1 MEAHQCVYFEDI
13 TELSRQKVVII
24 QAKPFT
30 CSMIWTLFSWFY
42 AYTNLKRL
50 CRVRLHYFPH
60 VQNEL
65 THVFPNLTPM
75 KHKRV
80 RHGTVSLLRHM
91 VGCCSGFFLALGLR
105 IRHPQKYFKRVKPMW
120 WILKQSMLTRHAMRH
135 ISPFTR
141 QTDYDAFLFLVKN

>member
-1 MEAHQCVYFEDI
+1 MEEAKTSEFTNVVSAYQCVYFEDI

-24 QAKPFT
+24 QANPFT
-30 CSMIWTLFSWFY
+30 CSMIWPLFSRFY
-42 AYTNLKRL
+42 TYTNLQRL
-50 CRVRLHYFPH
+50 CRVWLHYFPH

-80 RHGTVSLLRHM
+80 RHGTVTLLRYM

-105 IRHPQKYFKRVKPMW
+105 IRQPQKK
-120 WILKQSMLTRHAMRH
+120 AC
-135 ISPFTR
+135 
-141 QTDYDAFLFLVKN
+141 